1 MIRYAYQGPVMV
13 FDQCVND
20 NWKAETMAVSKAKAL
35 SNLKYRWKK
44 ENNRVSNCVVTLPGK
59 LVAVE

>member
-13 FDQCVND
+13 FDKCVND
-20 NWKAETMAVSKAKAL
+20 NWKAETMAVSRGKAM

-44 ENNRVSNCVVTLPGK
+44 ENDRIVSCKVTLPGK
-59 LVAVE
+59 LVEIH